1 MANGGERFYVTPPI
15 NSYYSRLVHE
25 LAEEHGL
32 AHESIKGVGM
42 LYKDDTKTFK
52 HCFTGEFVSSHSA
65 FEIEAK
71 AVLITKPGLD
81 AKVKELLLTEAREVA
96 AAREPS
102 QGGAIGRRIRKL
114 DRVKANTCAMKIHSQ
129 EKNFSAW
136 IYLLRKYGSV
146 RRWTI
151 YARWKQ
157 IGETKQMDIQKFP
170 GYVGVRKKISS
181 DEDGA
186 KVDGDVA
193 LARPTRAPRTVA
205 RHPFTICPAGAT
217 SSPTSMSRSST
228 NRRAR

>member
-1 MANGGERFYVTPPI
+1 MIWRSNESSTRRARETYERIINSAANAAAAWRTVASASMCPPI
-15 NSYYSRLVHE
+15 NSYYRRLVHE

-102 QGGAIGRRIRKL
+102 QGGAIGR
-114 DRVKANTCAMKIHSQ
+114 
-129 EKNFSAW
+129 
-136 IYLLRKYGSV
+136 
-146 RRWTI
+146 
-151 YARWKQ
+151 
-157 IGETKQMDIQKFP
+157 GE
-170 GYVGVRKKISS
+170 GG
-181 DEDGA
+181 
-186 KVDGDVA
+186 
-193 LARPTRAPRTVA
+193 
-205 RHPFTICPAGAT
+205 
-217 SSPTSMSRSST
+217 
-228 NRRAR
+228 